1 MVKYKPSQ
9 FTKKQLEQMVAV
21 FLLDKGI
28 DVATGGRLN
37 QLTKKAAVGLWN
49 YVVKPVA
56 KPVARGTG
64 ALALRG
70 GAAVAPAALP
80 LYGGYLG
87 AEMARRQYELGGIE
101 QALSNVPIGYPVN
114 PTVAEQL
121 GILGTPLSPT
131 VDLYTPVVKAKQRVS
146 TYARNVGRAMKA
158 IKASVKGG
166 KKGKLSN
173 PKKTFSTVSR
183 TVSKIMKGG
192 TRPRTGISGII
203 SKAVKGS
210 FKRKPRTK
218 KKRSYTKTY
227 RGR

>member
-1 MVKYKPSQ
+1 MALLSE
-9 FTKKQLEQMVAV
+9 KQQRDLLILAGFAD
-21 FLLDKGI
+21 FL
-28 DVATGGRLN
+28 VGGK
-37 QLTKKAAVGLWN
+37 LTAAAKKAVVGAIKLAA
-49 YVVKPVA
+49 PVA

-70 GAAVAPAALP
+70 GAALAPAALP

-87 AEMARRQYELGGIE
+87 AEMARRQYELGGLE
-101 QALSNVPIGYPVN
+101 QALSNVPVGYPIT
-114 PTVAEQL
+114 PTVAEEL
-121 GILGTPLSPT
+121 GLLGSPLSPT
-131 VDLYTPVVKAKQRVS
+131 VDVYTPAVKAKKRVS

-158 IKASVKGG
+158 IKASAKGG

-210 FKRKPRTK
+210 FKRKGKR
-218 KKRSYTKTY
+218 KKRPAMNGTY
-227 RGR
+227 RK